1 MNTRKLTVSFVIIAI
16 MLSLTLPTPAY
27 AKNERIDFTGSETRC
42 DFPEIDREW
51 VSGLNYHLRI
61 DTQTCYEVGD
71 IPQFT
76 GTLYAYDGVINVSGG
91 GSMITINGK
100 FRMETEEGGVWVGSF
115 ERPANTNILR
125 GVGHGEGIYEGQHIH
140 IYNDQLN
147 NKISGY
153 ITIGK

>member
-1 MNTRKLTVSFVIIAI
+1 MITRKLTISFVIIAI

-27 AKNERIDFTGSETRC
+27 AENERIYFTGYESGC
-42 DFPEIDREW
+42 DSAVIDRDW
-51 VSGLNYHLRI
+51 ASGPNYHLRI

-125 GVGHGEGIYEGQHIH
+125 GVGHGEGMYEGQHIY
-140 IYNDQLN
+140 INNDQLSGI
-147 NKISGY
+147 ISGY
-153 ITIGK
+153 TTTD